1 MAKVRCTASPV
12 SPFTLDAP
20 STRWRR
26 SSRPANEAS
35 FRCLGARDMMT
46 KTSQPGAEPANV
58 SRWRVEWFDDDGR
71 GEFGDFHRPRRAATG
86 VAVRDAKVWASAPRA
101 VALVGLSFGPRP
113 AVHCWRSAPVGVLR

>member
-58 SRWRVEWFDDDGR
+58 FEMARRVVR
-71 GEFGDFHRPRRAATG
+71 RVANGDFHRPRRAATG
-86 VAVRDAKVWASAPRA
+86 VAVRDAKYGQAHPRA
-101 VALVGLSFGPRP
+101 AALVGLSFDRRP
-113 AVHCWRSAPVGVLR
+113 AVHC